1 MDLHK
6 EMLKV
11 MEQKKFLTIYENG
24 NLEEGYTGLVL
35 QTSDNEILMKNIDF
49 YGNEDGYCVRRI
61 ENIVCYNTGGMDI
74 YRKRQLWE
82 EKKHSHVM
90 ENFFV
95 EEENL
100 MTGMLAYAIKN
111 REPVFAFCEE
121 CVYAGWVCGYSD
133 EIVILNELTP
143 YGEDEGEL
151 WLKREYIDALE
162 TGSPDLQIRKKFWE
176 KEVPKCDGRPEKSF
190 YRKLKKYKGSLQL
203 FEIYADSDWE
213 NCYVGTIEYVTKKE
227 LAIKHIDSEG
237 HYDGYVVLDLEAV
250 MCICQKSRYL
260 SKIQKN
266 NKCDTTQI
274 KLEMDGE
281 NLSDEVLRFAQRKSL
296 PVFLEIGTQGY
307 YGDIEQWTEEWIQLR
322 AVDLLGNGKGTFW
335 ILREWIDRIW
345 VDNQILREV
354 WQMACDKHDLVRI

>member
-111 REPVFAFCEE
+111 REPVFAFC
-121 CVYAGWVCGYSD
+121 
-133 EIVILNELTP
+133 
-143 YGEDEGEL
+143 
-151 WLKREYIDALE
+151 
-162 TGSPDLQIRKKFWE
+162 
-176 KEVPKCDGRPEKSF
+176 
-190 YRKLKKYKGSLQL
+190 
-203 FEIYADSDWE
+203 
-213 NCYVGTIEYVTKKE
+213 
-227 LAIKHIDSEG
+227 
-237 HYDGYVVLDLEAV
+237 
-250 MCICQKSRYL
+250 
-260 SKIQKN
+260 
-266 NKCDTTQI
+266 
-274 KLEMDGE
+274 
-281 NLSDEVLRFAQRKSL
+281 
-296 PVFLEIGTQGY
+296 
-307 YGDIEQWTEEWIQLR
+307 
-322 AVDLLGNGKGTFW
+322 
-335 ILREWIDRIW
+335 
-345 VDNQILREV
+345 
-354 WQMACDKHDLVRI
+354 

>member
-151 WLKREYIDALE
+151 WLKREYIDARLIYRLE
-162 TGSPDLQIRKKFWE
+162 RNSGKRKCQSVMEGQRRAFTG
-176 KEVPKCDGRPEKSF
+176 
-190 YRKLKKYKGSLQL
+190 
-203 FEIYADSDWE
+203 
-213 NCYVGTIEYVTKKE
+213 N
-227 LAIKHIDSEG
+227 
-237 HYDGYVVLDLEAV
+237 
-250 MCICQKSRYL
+250 
-260 SKIQKN
+260 
-266 NKCDTTQI
+266 
-274 KLEMDGE
+274 
-281 NLSDEVLRFAQRKSL
+281 
-296 PVFLEIGTQGY
+296 
-307 YGDIEQWTEEWIQLR
+307 
-322 AVDLLGNGKGTFW
+322 
-335 ILREWIDRIW
+335 
-345 VDNQILREV
+345 
-354 WQMACDKHDLVRI
+354 